1 LVATGESSLL
11 NDWRLRRA
19 KFGLW
24 DLYGIE
30 TPPGR
35 DAANRP
41 MRREVGK
48 GRVAYLP
55 RLEPAAPPPPA
66 QMTYH
71 VTNEHFRLPK
81 NWKDLVDAVEWAAK
95 GEYSVQVDAPL
106 WVTMELAEQKGTG
119 ARLLHLLNFKV
130 NEPVTNVAVRMR
142 IPQGKELGEVVVR
155 TPDEGPAQEVKPTVR
170 DGVASFTVPRLNVY
184 DLVLLRMRAAR

>member
-1 LVATGESSLL
+1 
-11 NDWRLRRA
+11 
-19 KFGLW
+19 
-24 DLYGIE
+24 
-30 TPPGR
+30 
-35 DAANRP
+35 
-41 MRREVGK
+41 
-48 GRVAYLP
+48 
-55 RLEPAAPPPPA
+55 
-66 QMTYH
+66 
-71 VTNEHFRLPK
+71 
-81 NWKDLVDAVEWAAK
+81 
-95 GEYSVQVDAPL
+95 
-106 WVTMELAEQKGTG
+106 MELAEQKGTG